1 VNFVN
6 VTPIALEG
14 ASAQERHSAARLP
27 RRASLGARLAISV
40 AVSVGAVLAMVTVG
54 AITIANIQVDA
65 DVRETARVTAV
76 ALVDEIELHDEPV
89 SRETLVPLLRRFMNA
104 ATDLDSIDVFHIE
117 NGVPVLLATTSA
129 IDRPQPTLVTAAIKS
144 GEPTWS
150 YSPTLATVAVPVRRG
165 DRISGAV
172 SVAISLAGLDRIGR
186 VAGTGAIVAGL
197 VAIAAIT
204 LVIHVLARR
213 IILGPYESI
222 LQLRDAAARAQQL
235 AAVGQ
240 TMANV
245 AHQIGT
251 PLNLVSGH
259 VQLLQQEVQDPAL
272 KRRLTIVEEQV
283 DRVTAAV
290 RDLLQRAR
298 PHAEPRP
305 VNLASVLS
313 RLSEAMR
320 LRFQALGVAIVTRV
334 PSDLPAIVADET
346 QLELALLNLLA
357 NAADAMP
364 RGGTVTLAAQRTAD
378 GVRIDVADTG
388 VGIAPDMLPKIFEP
402 WITTKPAGSG
412 TGLGLS
418 IARDV
423 VTRAGGTIS
432 VASTPGAGTV
442 FTIDLPPRPR

>member
-1 VNFVN
+1 M
-6 VTPIALEG
+6 
-14 ASAQERHSAARLP
+14 
-27 RRASLGARLAISV
+27 SV
-40 AVSVGAVLAMVTVG
+40 ALSVAAVLATVTIV

-76 ALVDEIELHDEPV
+76 ALADEIELHDEPV
-89 SRETLVPLLRRFMNA
+89 ARETLVPLLRRFMTA

-117 NGVPVLLATTSA
+117 NGVPVLVATTSA
-129 IDRPQPTLVTAAIKS
+129 IDRPQAGLVAQAIAS
-144 GEPTWS
+144 GDAVWS
-150 YSPTLATVAVPVRRG
+150 RSPTLATVAVPVRRG
-165 DRISGAV
+165 SRISGAV
-172 SVAISLAGLDRIGR
+172 SVAISLAGLGRIAR
-186 VAGTGAIVAGL
+186 VAGIGAIVAGL

-204 LVIHVLARR
+204 LVIYVLARR

-259 VQLLQQEVQDPAL
+259 VQLLQQEVDDPGL

-298 PHAEPRP
+298 PHAEPRA
-305 VNLASVLS
+305 VNLASVLA

-320 LRFQALGVAIVTRV
+320 LRFDAIGVAVVTRI
-334 PSDLPAIVADET
+334 PSDLPSIVADET

-388 VGIAPDMLPKIFEP
+388 VGIAPEMLPTIFEP
-402 WITTKPAGSG
+402 WVTTKPAGSG

-423 VTRAGGTIS
+423 VTRAGGTITAS
-432 VASTPGAGTV
+432 STPGAGTV
-442 FTIDLPPRPR
+442 FTIDLPARPR